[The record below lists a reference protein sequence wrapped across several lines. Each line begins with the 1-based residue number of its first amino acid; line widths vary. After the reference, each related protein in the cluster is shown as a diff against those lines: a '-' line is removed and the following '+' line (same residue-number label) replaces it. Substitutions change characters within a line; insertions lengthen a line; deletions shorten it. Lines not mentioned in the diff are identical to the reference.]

1 MRPDHLASISPTAQF
16 GLTFA
21 TGAAAGLAVFAGTS
35 LLSPQAAGRLLDL
48 RHNGLDGFDAF
59 ALAWLFGQAA
69 VLLHHVLPG
78 VARD

>member
-1 MRPDHLASISPTAQF
+1 MRRDHFAGFGPWAQV

-21 TGAAAGLAVFAGTS
+21 SGAAAGLAVFAGAS
-35 LLSPQAAGRLLDL
+35 RLSPDTAGRLLDL
-48 RHNGLDGFDAF
+48 QHNGLDGFDAF

-78 VARD
+78 MARD